1 MPFLVQMPVSL
12 QILCERIATELRI
25 PALPDY
31 PGAMNGLQLQNAGG
45 EVVRLIA
52 AVDASL
58 PVMRKAAALPGP
70 SLLLVHHGLFWKGA
84 QMITGAHFEKLRVAI
99 EAGLALYSAHLP
111 LDVHATMGNN
121 ACLAAAL
128 GITETVPFF
137 DWKGMPLG
145 LRAKV
150 DLTREAL
157 VAQLSAVVGGPVHL
171 CPGGPARVREVG
183 IITGGAG
190 SEVAAVAATGVDTF
204 ITGEGPH
211 WSFPAAEEAGMNVLY
226 GGHYATETF
235 GVKALAAWLGAEFGL
250 PWEFVDHPTGL

>member
-1 MPFLVQMPVSL
+1 MPDVSL
-12 QILCERIATELRI
+12 QTLSDHIAKELRI
-25 PALPDY
+25 AELPDY
-31 PGAMNGLQLQNAGG
+31 PGAMNGLQLQNRSGG
-45 EVVRLIA
+45 VVRLLA

-58 PVMRKAAALPGP
+58 PVIRKAAAWPGP

-84 QMITGAHFEKLRVAI
+84 QMMTGALFEKLNLAM

-111 LDVHATMGNN
+111 LDVHPIMGNN

-128 GITETVPFF
+128 GFRKTTPFF

-150 DLTREAL
+150 NLSRPDLLERLQA
-157 VAQLSAVVGGPVHL
+157 AVGSPVHH
-171 CPGGPARVREVG
+171 CAAGPERVRDVG

-190 SEVAAVAATGVDTF
+190 SEVSAIAATGVDTF

-211 WSFPAAEEAGMNVLY
+211 WSYPAAEEAGINLLY

-235 GVKALAAWLGAEFGL
+235 GVKALAAHLAKRFKL
-250 PWEFVDHPTGL
+250 PWEFIDHPTGL

>member
-1 MPFLVQMPVSL
+1 MLEVPLTTL
-12 QILCERIATELRI
+12 AGRIAELLNI

-31 PGAMNGLQLQNAGG
+31 GGAMNGLQLQNSSGT
-45 EVVRLIA
+45 VVRLLA

-58 PVMRKAAALPGP
+58 PVFRKAAALPGP

-84 QMITGAHFEKLRVAI
+84 QMITGAHFEKLRTAMD
-99 EAGLALYSAHLP
+99 AGLAVYSAHLP
-111 LDVHATMGNN
+111 LDVHPVLGNN

-128 GITETVPFF
+128 GFKKTTPFF
-137 DWKGMPLG
+137 DWKGMALG

-150 DLTREAL
+150 KLSREELTARLAK
-157 VAQLSAVVGGPVHL
+157 AVGGPVHV
-171 CPGGPARVREVG
+171 CPGGPEDVREVG

-190 SEVAAVAATGVDTF
+190 SEVSAIAATGVDTF

-211 WSFPAAEEAGMNVLY
+211 WSYPAAEEAGLNVLY

-235 GVKALAAWLGAEFGL
+235 GVKALAAHLSKAFKL
-250 PWEFVDHPTGL
+250 PWEFIDHPTGL

>member
-1 MPFLVQMPVSL
+1 MPVPL
-12 QILCERIATELRI
+12 PALTDRIAAELRLGS
-25 PALPDY
+25 LPDY
-31 PGAMNGLQLQNAGG
+31 AGAMNGLQLQNRSG
-45 EVVRLIA
+45 EIVRLVA

-70 SLLLVHHGLFWKGA
+70 SLLIVHHGLFWKGA
-84 QMITGAHFEKLRVAI
+84 QMITGAHFDKLQLAM

-111 LDVHATMGNN
+111 LDVHPVLGNN

-128 GITETVPFF
+128 GIRETTPFF

-150 DLTREAL
+150 DLTRNALIAKLREA
-157 VAQLSAVVGGPVHL
+157 VGGPVHV
-171 CPGGPARVREVG
+171 CPGGPEQVGEIG

-190 SEVAAVAATGVDTF
+190 SEVTAIANTGVDTF

-211 WSFPAAEEAGMNVLY
+211 WSYPAAEEAGINVLY

-235 GVKALAAWLGAEFGL
+235 GVKALAAWLGKEFGL
-250 PWEFVDHPTGL
+250 PWDFIDHPTGL

>member
-1 MPFLVQMPVSL
+1 MSVSL
-12 QILCERIATELRI
+12 EILCQRIAAELRI

-45 EVVRLIA
+45 EIVRLLA

-58 PVMRKAAALPGP
+58 PVMRQAAAWPGP
-70 SLLLVHHGLFWKGA
+70 SLLLVHHGMFWKGA
-84 QMITGAHFEKLRVAI
+84 QMITGAYFEKLRVAM
-99 EAGLALYSAHLP
+99 EAGLALYSVHLP
-111 LDVHATMGNN
+111 LDVHPALGNN
-121 ACLAAAL
+121 AGLAAAL
-128 GITETVPFF
+128 GITGTVPFF

-157 VAQLSAVVGGPVHL
+157 VAKLSAAVGGPVHV
-171 CPGGPARVREVG
+171 CPGGPERVQEVG

-211 WSFPAAEEAGMNVLY
+211 WSFPAAGEAGINLLY

-250 PWEFVDHPTGL
+250 PWEFLDHPTGL